1 MLKISHS
8 LINEATKI
16 GNNHAPDLL
25 IIACSATKKQTSAP
39 LTALE
44 LYDGPAYRVLRKG
57 LNGSGVRPEIW
68 ILSAKH
74 GLIESRFPLLPYDVK
89 MDQENIQE
97 LSPEIELFVKR
108 FAPPGKFRKILIW
121 AGKQYL
127 FALPPTFLTRAE
139 VDIAQGSIGRKL
151 SVLKGWCADWAKA
164 KAEPSNQG
172 LARGIHSRANRTAN
186 QPLKYFIPDW
196 DDYLDPDYDFI
207 NDRFSW
213 DGGERIRL
221 YAHELFKRRQLYDGI
236 LVSLGQAHMAKG
248 FARNGLKPEAEI
260 IPARQYLHL
269 TKRQMVLGDCGA
281 FSYRQDPVPPFTV
294 AQVVKSYSSLGVD
307 IGASIDHIPFGDVKD
322 NDKIRPLRSNE
333 ISERIELTARLAS
346 DFLVESRKTGKF
358 IPMGVI
364 QAKSSDEFASLAES
378 YIKVGY
384 QYIALGGLV
393 PRGDDEIQAIAEAVV
408 LRIERV
414 YPQSA
419 PSIRIHLFGVLREK
433 LFPRL
438 KELGIA
444 SFDSGSYL
452 RKAWLRSDK
461 NYLSTT
467 GKWYSALRVP
477 YRDDPRFCKN
487 ALEAGVSVKK
497 LEKLETT
504 CLRLLREFDR
514 KQRNLKDVLDA
525 LEAYDGLLL
534 RTSDVQDLRDKYER
548 TLEDKPWKSCKC
560 PVCRNL
566 GIEVIIFRG
575 FNRNKRRGFHNT
587 WVFFNELC
595 QLRGGGP
602 PI

>member
-1 MLKISHS
+1 MLDNRIFSS
-8 LINEATKI
+8 NEATKI
-16 GNNHAPDLL
+16 GSNHVPDLL
-25 IIACSATKKQTSAP
+25 IIACSATKKQTNGP
-39 LTALE
+39 LPALE
-44 LYDGPAYRVLRKG
+44 LYDGPAYRILRKR
-57 LNGSGVRPEIW
+57 LNGSGARPEIW

-74 GLIESRFPLLPYDVK
+74 GLIESCYPLLPYDVK
-89 MDQENIQE
+89 MDRERIQE
-97 LSPEIELFVKR
+97 LRPGIELFVKR
-108 FAPPGKFRKILIW
+108 FAPLGRFRRILIW

-127 FALPPTFLTRAE
+127 LALPSAFLTRAE

-151 SVLKGWCADWAKA
+151 SVLRGWCAYWAKA
-164 KAEPSNQG
+164 ETEPSNQG
-172 LARGIHSRANRTAN
+172 LAQGIRSRVDHIAN

-196 DDYLDPDYDFI
+196 DDYLDPEYDFV

-213 DGGERIRL
+213 DGGERTRL

-269 TKRQMVLGDCGA
+269 TKRQMVMGDCGA

-322 NDKIRPLRSNE
+322 NGKIRPLRSNE
-333 ISERIELTARLAS
+333 MSERIELTAKLAS
-346 DFLVESRKTGKF
+346 DFLAESRKTGNF

-384 QYIALGGLV
+384 RYIALGGLV
-393 PRGDDEIQAIAEAVV
+393 PRKDDEIQAIAEAVV
-408 LRIERV
+408 SRIEQV
-414 YPQSA
+414 YPSSA
-419 PSIRIHLFGVLREK
+419 SSIRIHLFGVLREK
-433 LFPRL
+433 LFPKL

-461 NYLSTT
+461 NYLSIT
-467 GKWYSALRVP
+467 GKWYSAVRVP
-477 YRDDPRFCKN
+477 FRDDPRFCKN

-497 LEKLETT
+497 LKKLETT

-514 KQRNLKDVLDA
+514 NQHNLEDVLDA

-534 RTSDVQDLRDKYER
+534 RTSDVQDLRDKYKK

-587 WVFFNELC
+587 WVFFNELR
-595 QLRGGGP
+595 QLREVNP
-602 PI
+602 AI